1 MLDNGVILV
10 RFDSETR
17 KNEVLQGG
25 IYHFDNKPFIVKAW
39 SPDMKFTREEPYTV
53 PIWIKL
59 PGVDFKYW
67 SLKGFS
73 KIGSLVGKPLM
84 VDRNTEKKIGL
95 NFARL
100 LVEVVLDAQLPETIL
115 FRNEKGN
122 LIEQKLKSRMIRDP
136 LCANSVKKYGDL
148 GDDCIKKKG
157 PKTIPNKIPK
167 EHEEVVLPNMQTDA
181 KLTQANNTIQNSSK
195 SAPAQ
200 PQTSVQSRQSPTC
213 ISIQDIQKQPQ
224 EISVWVTPSKTRDSM
239 PQISKRRLK
248 SFAMRKKDERR
259 LLWDSFEN
267 HSLRNAKPWLA
278 LGDFN
283 SFLKSE
289 DRLDGNPVTWA
300 EVIEFQTCIDRY
312 GLSEMAY
319 QDTIPACK
327 ANYLPEGISDHCSI
341 KVIFVEERLNTNKS
355 FQFCNVWAK
364 HHLFIDKVQTVW
376 GEIINGGKM
385 FQVVKK
391 LKLLKKEFKVLN
403 TQFFRNVV
411 AGANDDINALYL
423 AQNKLQA
430 DPMNMI
436 FQQEEMEKFLKLKNT
451 SSMAEMFLQQR
462 SKANWINLG
471 DDNTNYFHYVIKHRR
486 LKQATTQLK
495 DENGVWQHDP
505 AIITILFVK
514 YYEEMLG
521 NVELISRVMEALG
534 HFSAATG
541 LIANMDKSNLFIAGV
556 DDTTKSKLLLRTG
569 FALGTFPIKYL
580 GLHLSSKKW
589 NKLECHQLILKIT
602 NRIKTGYVVQLSYA
616 ENTCGAQLLTE
627 KDTIYC
633 PKNVG
638 GLNIKGCRNWNIA
651 SVGKLLWQLSE
662 KEDFLWVR

>member
-1 MLDNGVILV
+1 MLNNGVILV
-10 RFDSETR
+10 RFDSETG
-17 KNEVLQGG
+17 KNEVLRGG

-39 SPDMKFTREEPYTV
+39 SPDMEFTREEPYTV

-148 GDDCIKKKG
+148 GDDCRKKKG
-157 PKTIPNKIPK
+157 PKTIPNNIPK

-224 EISVWVTPSKTRDSM
+224 EISVWVTSSKTRGSM

-319 QDTIPACK
+319 QGQKYTW
-327 ANYLPEGISDHCSI
+327 N
-341 KVIFVEERLNTNKS
+341 
-355 FQFCNVWAK
+355 
-364 HHLFIDKVQTVW
+364 DKVQTVW

-505 AIITILFVK
+505 AIITSLFVK

-521 NVELISRVMEALG
+521 RRCETRRKT
-534 HFSAATG
+534 F
-541 LIANMDKSNLFIAGV
+541 D
-556 DDTTKSKLLLRTG
+556 G
-569 FALGTFPIKYL
+569 FF
-580 GLHLSSKKW
+580 
-589 NKLECHQLILKIT
+589 
-602 NRIKTGYVVQLSYA
+602 
-616 ENTCGAQLLTE
+616 
-627 KDTIYC
+627 
-633 PKNVG
+633 
-638 GLNIKGCRNWNIA
+638 
-651 SVGKLLWQLSE
+651 
-662 KEDFLWVR
+662 